1 MFFKKKLQTHAY
13 DKAAQKPVIR
23 SSICTGEKVAGFQ
36 DLATGRFVD
45 VMLIRSPEDLREFCR
60 LYGVKE
66 EELTTLY

>member
-36 DLATGRFVD
+36 DLATGRFAD
-45 VMLIRSPEDLREFCR
+45 VILIRSPEDLREFCR
-60 LYGVKE
+60 LYGVEE

>member
-13 DKAAQKPVIR
+13 DKAAQKPVIC

-36 DLATGRFVD
+36 DLATGRFAD

-60 LYGVKE
+60 LYGVEE

>member
-1 MFFKKKLQTHAY
+1 MFFKKKLQPRTY
-13 DKAAQKPVIR
+13 DKTAQKPVIR

-36 DLATGRFVD
+36 ELATGRFVD
-45 VMLIRSPEDLREFCR
+45 VMLIRSPEDLREFCQ

>member
-23 SSICTGEKVAGFQ
+23 SRICTGEKVAGFQ
-36 DLATGRFVD
+36 DLATGRFAD
-45 VMLIRSPEDLREFCR
+45 VILIRSPEDLREFCR
-60 LYGVKE
+60 LYGVEE